1 MSMTD
6 REKHLA
12 LATLL
17 VAIIGVSFMA
27 WKVLSNQITDASVS
41 EATAERFEDLFVKIK
56 NVETQKGRNQLL
68 RKKLGSDNGEFI
80 GEDEVLALVA
90 ELEQVAGSSGVQI
103 KNWDPSI
110 NKRAKPLAQ
119 LDLKISLECQFG
131 QFIQFLNAIRG
142 AKYICQPTA
151 LRVKLKDQKQPNLEV
166 SLTLSTYLLNAAP
179 EPVSPS
185 LAQR

>member
-1 MSMTD
+1 MSMTE

-12 LATLL
+12 LATLV

-27 WKVLSNQITDASVS
+27 WKVLSNQVADTAVS
-41 EATAERFEDLFVKIK
+41 EATAERFEDLFAKIK
-56 NVETQKGRNQLL
+56 NVETQKNRNQLL
-68 RKKLGSDNGEFI
+68 RKKLGSKTGGFI
-80 GEDEVLALVA
+80 SEDDVLQLVA

-103 KNWDPSI
+103 KNWDPNI

-119 LDLKISLECQFG
+119 LDVKISLECQFS
-131 QFIQFLNAIRG
+131 QLIQFLNAIRG

-151 LRVKLKDQKQPNLEV
+151 MRVKLKDQKQPNLEV

-179 EPVSPS
+179 APVSPS